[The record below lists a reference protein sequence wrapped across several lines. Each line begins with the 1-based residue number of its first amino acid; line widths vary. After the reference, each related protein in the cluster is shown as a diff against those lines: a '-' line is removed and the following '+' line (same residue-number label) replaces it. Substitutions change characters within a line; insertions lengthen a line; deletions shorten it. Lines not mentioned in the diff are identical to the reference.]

1 MHRSLL
7 AFLLFNFVIQL
18 TLLTEYLTL
27 RVFLK
32 KIYKRDKDYRLII
45 IENETYKQKERC

>member
-27 RVFLK
+27 RIFLK
-32 KIYKRDKDYRLII
+32 KYSKEMKII
-45 IENETYKQKERC
+45 D